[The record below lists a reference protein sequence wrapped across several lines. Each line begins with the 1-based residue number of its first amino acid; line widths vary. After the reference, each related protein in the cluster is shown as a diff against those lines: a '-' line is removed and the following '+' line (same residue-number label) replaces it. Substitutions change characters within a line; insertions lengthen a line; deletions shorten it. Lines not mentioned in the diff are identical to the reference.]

1 MLMVDSLAMEEF
13 ITPVMISNKSGTCK
27 VTLGHNQIWSD
38 EWWVGSY
45 NIKNQRLQNWTD
57 VSLPYMYTSRQSLRP
72 SHAAVYQH
80 FQLHGP
86 SQTQLRNPGK

>member
-1 MLMVDSLAMEEF
+1 LDTTKFGV
-13 ITPVMISNKSGTCK
+13 INGQ
-27 VTLGHNQIWSD
+27 LGLK
-38 EWWVGSY
+38 
-45 NIKNQRLQNWTD
+45 NIKKQRLQNWPD